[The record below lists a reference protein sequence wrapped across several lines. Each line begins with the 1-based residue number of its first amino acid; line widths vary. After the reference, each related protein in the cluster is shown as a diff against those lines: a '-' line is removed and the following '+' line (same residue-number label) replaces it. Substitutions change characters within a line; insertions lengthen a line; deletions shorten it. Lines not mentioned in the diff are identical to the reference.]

1 MSGHAGSEDPES
13 RGSGRGEVERSG
25 GPGVETWSGD
35 GGTRT
40 RDFLLAKQV
49 LYQLSYVP
57 ASPDPTC

>member
-1 MSGHAGSEDPES
+1 VPQASTKGKCLNDCGHDVATLAG
-13 RGSGRGEVERSG
+13 
-25 GPGVETWSGD
+25 GD

-57 ASPDPTC
+57 ASPL